1 MDTSLKRIIAYFID
15 VLIVS
20 IVVTPFINL
29 KAINPYIEEYNKYY
43 EEYTKLIEDANNGD
57 IDTNSD
63 EYKDQ
68 VIDLN
73 YKIAKYKV
81 INSSISVV
89 SLIVYFVI
97 IQYFLKGQTIGKKIL
112 KLRVV
117 SNKDKELNIGH
128 YFVRSLILNNI
139 IFSIILIV
147 GVYLF
152 NETAYYNLSMVV
164 SYLQLLVM
172 SVIILM
178 VVLRRDNR
186 GLHDFVAGTKVIS
199 TEVINNEVEVKEIPS
214 KKEEKET
221 IEVEVKEEINLLKII
236 IKQKLKQHQI
246 KRKVQEKTLVINP
259 ELLFCKKIPLIL
271 LTKIL
276 SYFII
281 YIVEILGRD

>member
-1 MDTSLKRIIAYFID
+1 MDLVLKRLMAYVID
-15 VLIVS
+15 ILIVS
-20 IVVTPFINL
+20 ICMTPILNWSV
-29 KAINPYIEEYNKYY
+29 INPYID
-43 EEYTKLIEDANNGD
+43 EYTENYTEYTELIEAANNGD

-73 YKIAKYKV
+73 YKVSSYGV
-81 INSSISVV
+81 VSRSISVV
-89 SLIVYFVI
+89 ASIIYFVI

-152 NETAYYNLSMVV
+152 GKTGYYNLSMVV

-186 GLHDFVAGTKVIS
+186 GLHDIIAGTKVIS
-199 TEVINNEVEVKEIPS
+199 TEVINSEEEVKEISS

-221 IEVEVKEEINLLKII
+221 IEVEVIENKKTTKNSNNKTKAKTTSNKKKSI
-236 IKQKLKQHQI
+236 
-246 KRKVQEKTLVINP
+246 RKSSGN
-259 ELLFCKKIPLIL
+259 
-271 LTKIL
+271 
-276 SYFII
+276 
-281 YIVEILGRD
+281 

>member
-1 MDTSLKRIIAYFID
+1 MDTSLKRIIAYLID
-15 VLIVS
+15 ILIVS
-20 IVVTPFINL
+20 IVVTPFINI
-29 KAINPYIEEYNKYY
+29 KAINPYIDDYNKYY

-73 YKIAKYKV
+73 YKIAEYKV

-152 NETAYYNLSMVV
+152 GKNGYYNLSMVV

-186 GLHDFVAGTKVIS
+186 GLHDFLAGTKVIS

-221 IEVEVKEEINLLKII
+221 IEVEVKDENKPT
-236 IKQKLKQHQI
+236 KNNNKTKA
-246 KRKVQEKTLVINP
+246 KTTSNKKKSTRKSSGN
-259 ELLFCKKIPLIL
+259 
-271 LTKIL
+271 
-276 SYFII
+276 
-281 YIVEILGRD
+281 

>member
-1 MDTSLKRIIAYFID
+1 MDTSLKRIIAFLID
-15 VLIVS
+15 IIIINIVTTPLIN
-20 IVVTPFINL
+20 I
-29 KAINPYIEEYNKYY
+29 KATNPYIDDYNKYY
-43 EEYTKLIEDANNGD
+43 TEYTELIEATNNGE

-152 NETAYYNLSMVV
+152 GKNGYYNLSMVV

-186 GLHDFVAGTKVIS
+186 GLHDFLAGTKVIS

-221 IEVEVKEEINLLKII
+221 IEVEVKEENKPT
-236 IKQKLKQHQI
+236 KNNNKTKA
-246 KRKVQEKTLVINP
+246 KTTSNKKKSTRKSSGN
-259 ELLFCKKIPLIL
+259 
-271 LTKIL
+271 
-276 SYFII
+276 
-281 YIVEILGRD
+281 

>member
-15 VLIVS
+15 ILIVS

-63 EYKDQ
+63 EYKNQ

-73 YKIAKYKV
+73 YKIAEYKV

-152 NETAYYNLSMVV
+152 GKNGYYNLSMVV

-221 IEVEVKEEINLLKII
+221 IEVEVIENKKTTKNSNNKT
-236 IKQKLKQHQI
+236 KAPKAKTTSN
-246 KRKVQEKTLVINP
+246 KKKSTRKSSGN
-259 ELLFCKKIPLIL
+259 
-271 LTKIL
+271 
-276 SYFII
+276 
-281 YIVEILGRD
+281 